1 MVTAGVVFFDA
12 SARKPLPN
20 CMASGDDRT
29 YLEQYVQANGMKVM
43 SARRKRALGADGGGD
58 GTEGAGAGAGAA
70 APKPVTHFMY
80 GNLGGLG
87 NLSVP
92 RACTRDL
99 AQQVAHD
106 WQLGCLWA
114 LTENPAGSVRRMFF
128 DFDMKFNTRAER
140 AEAEAAFPAIARA
153 VYEETR
159 RFFGK
164 LDDVVAAAAAAA
176 AAASGSMTMGDYE
189 NGDGTALGLP
199 EFGSSGGGAGVAP
212 FSFSQRSGTAR
223 LLDEGSQTH
232 FSRAVAGAAAVAG
245 RPVQGSAGMFSALV
259 LASGFR
265 PTADSGAGA
274 GTGAGAG
281 AGAAAAAASAAAA
294 GRPAYGTAGIHIV
307 FPKLYVTV
315 DQALYIA
322 AAVISRLNA
331 QRVPGGAGRGWEDR
345 LDRAVYSEHRGLR
358 WAWQVKAAPCPA
370 CNGRDGGRAP
380 CSTCRRVGHVPDRT
394 ASWYTPR
401 ARIVDGELVDTA
413 ALAALTGPT
422 VDLLVEA
429 SIRGSE
435 DVTEPS
441 PGWDLYEG
449 HPPLPC
455 LRTTKDHVVRVYDD
469 AAAAGVRAP
478 KDAAQ
483 DLAPTDSRWA
493 VLQAAA
499 RRMRPEYRA
508 LCVSRV
514 IVRASTTKDRC
525 PQYRVYVSGAGAT
538 YCQNKRGSHKS
549 SSIRF
554 WATHKAGL
562 AQECHSPHTYNG
574 TLCTLYM
581 SACQPF
587 TAEERAVLFP
597 TLPSGTSADARPAG
611 PGGRDTS
618 GHGHGHGHGHDATG
632 AATAADAYSAA
643 AMASAA
649 GLHPD
654 APLTVALWSGMGVD
668 PAMVSGAHAGHTPR
682 ELQVASLQTVRLQA
696 AAARRAAGV
705 RAAAAAAVS
714 VSMDA

>member
-1 MVTAGVVFFDA
+1 VTAGVVFFDA

-29 YLEQYVQANGMKVM
+29 YLEQYVHANGMKVM
-43 SARRKRALGADGGGD
+43 SARRKRALGADGAGD
-58 GTEGAGAGAGAA
+58 VTE
-70 APKPVTHFMY
+70 KPVTHFMY

-99 AQQVAHD
+99 AQQVAND

-114 LTENPAGSVRRMFF
+114 ITENPSGSVRRMYF
-128 DFDMKFNTRAER
+128 DFDMKFNTPAER
-140 AEAEAAFPAIARA
+140 AEAEAAFPVIARA

-164 LDDVVAAAAAAA
+164 LDDVVAAAAP
-176 AAASGSMTMGDYE
+176 ASMCVGGDLE
-189 NGDGTALGLP
+189 DGDGGAAFGLP
-199 EFGSSGGGAGVAP
+199 EFGSSSGGAGMAP

-232 FSRAVAGAAAVAG
+232 FSRAAAAGAAAVAG
-245 RPVQGSAGMFSALV
+245 RPLQGSAGMFTALV

-265 PTADSGAGA
+265 PTANP
-274 GTGAGAG
+274 
-281 AGAAAAAASAAAA
+281 GAAAGGGSASASASASATATALAVTAAAAAA
-294 GRPAYGTAGIHIV
+294 GRPAYGSAGIHIV

-315 DQALYIA
+315 EQALYIA

-331 QRVPGGAGRGWEDR
+331 QRVPGGVGRGWEDR

-380 CSTCRRVGHVPDRT
+380 CSTCRRVGHVPDRA

-455 LRTTKDHVVRVYDD
+455 LRTTKDVVRVYDD
-469 AAAAGVRAP
+469 VAAAGVRAP

-483 DLAPTDSRWA
+483 DLGPTDSRWA

-514 IVRASTTKDRC
+514 LVRASTTKDRC
-525 PQYRVYVSGAGAT
+525 PRYRVYVSGAGAT

-554 WATHKAGL
+554 WATHKEGL

-574 TLCTLYM
+574 TLCTLYK

-597 TLPSGTSADARPAG
+597 TLPSSTSGDAASAG
-611 PGGRDTS
+611 PGGRDAS
-618 GHGHGHGHGHDATG
+618 GHGHGHDSTG
-632 AATAADAYSAA
+632 TATAADAYSAA

-668 PAMVSGAHAGHTPR
+668 PAVVSGAHAGHTPR

-696 AAARRAAGV
+696 VAARRAAAL
-705 RAAAAAAVS
+705 AASAR
-714 VSMDA
+714 MDA